1 MFDKNLERALRI
13 LDQGGVQCIIS
24 HPGRRS
30 VFQVPA
36 PTPNSNVFNI
46 FCRLLY
52 ISFLAFLYDSRF
64 LAIIIWCSC

>member
-46 FCRLLY
+46 SVVSC
-52 ISFLAFLYDSRF
+52 IFLF
-64 LAIIIWCSC
+64 